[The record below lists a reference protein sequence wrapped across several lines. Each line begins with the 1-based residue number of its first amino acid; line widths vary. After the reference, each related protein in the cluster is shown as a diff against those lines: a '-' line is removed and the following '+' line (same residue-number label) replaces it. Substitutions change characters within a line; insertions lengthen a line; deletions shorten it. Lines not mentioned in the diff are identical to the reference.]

1 MKPRAAKKS
10 NMATTKASKQQCYV
24 LTSEDPCDATRGE
37 AGVSGEIMKY
47 LQQLENKM
55 EMKFEVLFND
65 MKTLKATTELA
76 GEIRTAR
83 TLNITLKLEEENY
96 ALKEKVNNQ
105 SYLISEV
112 SLRRRPLK

>member
-1 MKPRAAKKS
+1 ML
-10 NMATTKASKQQCYV
+10 
-24 LTSEDPCDATRGE
+24 LTSEDPCDAMQGE
-37 AGVSGEIMKY
+37 AGVSDEIMKY

-76 GEIRTAR
+76 GEIRTVR
-83 TLNITLKLEEENY
+83 TLNEALKLEEENY

-105 SYLISEV
+105 SYLISELSAKV
-112 SLRRRPLK
+112 KDLENE